1 MDSAALKRQM
11 VLILKAELQ
20 LVGFDIELGDAD
32 DDYIIQFLLPIW
44 AEKSKEIAE
53 KKNGGG
59 EFYY

>member
-11 VLILKAELQ
+11 VEILKAELK
-20 LVGFDIELGDAD
+20 LVGFDVELGDAD
-32 DDYIIQFLLPIW
+32 DDFAIQFLLPIW

-59 EFYY
+59 